1 MASCDEARALPG
13 RPCNEALIPGEV
25 LKALIS
31 GTEEVLETMRQ
42 YGVGI
47 TSTGG
52 ETADVGDLVR
62 TVIVDSTVA
71 SRMPRKARGLLRT
84 STQQR

>member
-1 MASCDEARALPG
+1 
-13 RPCNEALIPGEV
+13 
-25 LKALIS
+25 
-31 GTEEVLETMRQ
+31 MRQ

-71 SRMPRKARGLLRT
+71 SRMPRKARGSLTT
-84 STQQR
+84 STQRR